1 MTKILVIEDETSV
14 RLNILELLEAEEFE
28 VVGAENGMIGVLWA
42 LEYVPDLIV
51 SDVMMPELD
60 GYGVLATLREDPA
73 TATIPFIFLSAK
85 ADKADLRQGMEL
97 GADDY
102 LTKPFTRSELLQSI
116 IARLEKQAAVVQ
128 QHTPESPSALHT
140 QQTPTSL
147 EGSIPEDIQGE
158 MYQPELPVS
167 TGEEPLQKSFEFDPL
182 LSKLKIAI
190 DMLKRSS
197 PGVPR
202 DRCLEVLHQAWAD
215 EIALINH
222 LPDLQNFLPQEDVEL
237 LQECNLLKL

>member
-1 MTKILVIEDETSV
+1 MTKILVIEDETPV

-116 IARLEKQAAVVQ
+116 IARLEKQAAMVQ
-128 QHTPESPSALHT
+128 QYTPERPKIL
-140 QQTPTSL
+140 QTRQPPTIL

-158 MYQPELPVS
+158 MYEPVPVS
-167 TGEEPLQKSFEFDPL
+167 TGAEPLQSSEFDPL

-197 PGVPR
+197 PGAPR

-215 EIALINH
+215 EIALINQV
-222 LPDLQNFLPQEDVEL
+222 PNLQDFLPREDIEL
-237 LQECNLLKL
+237 LQECNLIKL

>member
-1 MTKILVIEDETSV
+1 MTKILVIEDETPV

-85 ADKADLRQGMEL
+85 ADKSDLRQGMEL

-128 QHTPESPSALHT
+128 QYNPEPSMALHAR
-140 QQTPTSL
+140 QTPTISQ
-147 EGSIPEDIQGE
+147 GSIPEDMQGE
-158 MYQPELPVS
+158 IYEAVPAS
-167 TGEEPLQKSFEFDPL
+167 TGEEPLQKSSELDPL

-202 DRCLEVLHQAWAD
+202 DRCLEVLHRAWAD
-215 EIALINH
+215 EITLINQV
-222 LPDLQNFLPQEDVEL
+222 PNLQNFLPQEDVEL